1 MFWGLL
7 TESVRGKAAQSGR
20 GLFTVCQHSTPNA
33 AGLKCKVKT
42 RRLYCKGM
50 AFFSNWAVRV
60 LGNNHVHKDKSGDAR
75 YKKIIISY
83 KPEKDNTKLA
93 ESERKLI

>member
-1 MFWGLL
+1 
-7 TESVRGKAAQSGR
+7 
-20 GLFTVCQHSTPNA
+20 
-33 AGLKCKVKT
+33 
-42 RRLYCKGM
+42 M